1 MPGLDNSQIRD
12 FIESGYVRID
22 QAFPTALAEAARDI
36 LWRDMGLSPD
46 DPAGWTE
53 PLVRLGMYG
62 GAPFV
67 EAANTAVLTRAYDR
81 LVGPGRWRAPAAMG
95 TFPIRFPSSGSSG
108 DEGWHVDVSF
118 DSDKPDYMDWR
129 VNWVS
134 RGRAL
139 LMLFLFSDVGEDDA
153 PTRIRKRSHR
163 DVARML
169 APAGA
174 AGLTMRELAPRF
186 VETAGREEVLATG
199 AAGTVY
205 LCHPF
210 LVHSAQAHRG
220 AHPRF
225 MAQPPLFPRSE
236 LQLKR
241 ADRAYS
247 PVETAVKEAL
257 GQA

>member
-1 MPGLDNSQIRD
+1 MPSLSDAQVGH

-22 QAFPTALAEAARDI
+22 RAFPAALAEAARDI
-36 LWRDMGLSPD
+36 LWRDTGLDRD
-46 DPAGWTE
+46 DPVTWTQ

-62 GAPFV
+62 GSPFV
-67 EAANTAVLTRAYDR
+67 EAANTPVLVRAYDQI
-81 LVGPGRWRAPAAMG
+81 VGPGRWRAPAAMG
-95 TFPIRFPSSGSSG
+95 TFPIRFPSTDSPG

-129 VNWVS
+129 VNVVS

-139 LMLFLFSDVGEDDA
+139 LMLFLFSDVDEDDA
-153 PTRIRKRSHR
+153 PTRIRTGSHC

-186 VETAGREEVLATG
+186 PETEGRAEVLATG

-220 AHPRF
+220 TQPRF
-225 MAQPPLFPRSE
+225 MAQPPLFPQAE
-236 LQLKR
+236 LQLER
-241 ADRAYS
+241 GDSAYS
-247 PVETAVKEAL
+247 AVETAVRLAL
-257 GQA
+257 DLA